1 MLYCESCG
9 AEVSEN
15 DRFCYKCGYPLPKL
29 AFDTKACPV
38 CNRTVRGDASY
49 CPGCG
54 MHFSSFVNLVT
65 DDGSDPAEDQQKP
78 SEIEPAEKERLLKDP
93 PKQKQLKSDEEKAQ
107 KQLTL
112 SDDERDNSKPLQ
124 KHRRVRRKVKKG
136 KRDIIKLLKT
146 VIPIVIVAAL
156 MLFALIYANRA
167 ARSVVPTPTPIP
179 TATENP
185 FTPSPVP
192 SIKPTPSPSPSTEP
206 TPEPTP

>member
-136 KRDIIKLLKT
+136 KRED
-146 VIPIVIVAAL
+146 
-156 MLFALIYANRA
+156 
-167 ARSVVPTPTPIP
+167 
-179 TATENP
+179 
-185 FTPSPVP
+185 SP
-192 SIKPTPSPSPSTEP
+192 
-206 TPEPTP
+206 